1 MQIFPQPPYGYAFY
15 PYEAVYYPY
24 NYRYYNDYNYFAN
37 RSNMPQHPMT
47 LQDYGKEPLVINIEQ
62 AAEQN
67 TNYRTTLWTGQHFQV
82 TLMSIP
88 AGSDIGLEIHPD
100 TDQFIRVEEGQGLVQ
115 MGDSKEDLDFQSQA
129 YEGYAIMIPAGK
141 WHNLTNNGAK
151 PLKLYV
157 IYAPPHHPFG
167 TVHPTKAAAMAAD
180 S

>member
-1 MQIFPQPPYGYAFY
+1 MQGFSQPSYGYTFY
-15 PYEAVYYPY
+15 PYETVYYPY
-24 NYRYYNDYNYFAN
+24 KYSHYNYYNHYMN
-37 RSNMPQHPMT
+37 RSSMPEHPIT

-88 AGSDIGLEIHPD
+88 AGSDIGLEVHPD

-129 YEGYAIMIPAGK
+129 HEGYAIIIPAGK

-167 TVHPTKAAAMAAD
+167 TVHPTKEAAMAAD
-180 S
+180 L